1 VAGVLGG
8 DDGVD
13 DAEVRPRQQRVAL
26 VARQRLPVRVV
37 GLSMNT
43 VIAALHDRHVQQQ
56 LEVIGR
62 VLERPPALSLKGLTR
77 EVTRAALGYLT
88 TPLAA

>member
-1 VAGVLGG
+1 MRKYG
-8 DDGVD
+8 
-13 DAEVRPRQQRVAL
+13 RVSSVSRSSRGSACQC
-26 VARQRLPVRVV
+26 AV
-37 GLSMNT
+37 GLSSMNT

-56 LEVIGR
+56 LEVIGC

-88 TPLAA
+88 TPRAA